1 MDFVPIELILY
12 LFCPSVTAPPPVK
25 SQPASSPVT
34 SQPVSSPTLT
44 PSGGGGGS
52 TDSNSGGDSNLG
64 AIIGG
69 TAGALCAAIVVAMTI
84 IVVLWLLTRRTK
96 EVVLEH
102 EYDYIEPPKLPPSR
116 MNTIPMTKSDTY
128 NVGGPAALEGT
139 TGFAMERNAAY
150 STVNNSPGIAAEQNE
165 GYYDNVN

>member
-1 MDFVPIELILY
+1 MGV
-12 LFCPSVTAPPPVK
+12 
-25 SQPASSPVT
+25 
-34 SQPVSSPTLT
+34 
-44 PSGGGGGS
+44 
-52 TDSNSGGDSNLG
+52 
-64 AIIGG
+64 IIGG

-84 IVVLWLLTRRTK
+84 IVVLWLLMRRTK

-102 EYDYIEPPKLPPSR
+102 EYDYVAPPKLPPSR
-116 MNTIPMTKSDTY
+116 TNDIPMTESDAY
-128 NVGGPAALEGT
+128 NVGGPAALEG